1 VPQLVALLGQRDLE
15 VTAAVALGGIG
26 PAAASAAAELQRHA
40 SMPAAAWA
48 HWRAPATRRRRW
60 PRWRAPRP
68 PRNCTDS
75 ATSARRRLARP
86 AGCIGSEEDERL
98 QTAATILLS

>member
-1 VPQLVALLGQRDLE
+1 VPQLVALLGQRDVE

-48 HWRAPATRRRRW
+48 HWRVTGDPAPAL
-60 PRWRAPRP
+60 AALA
-68 PRNCTDS
+68 S
-75 ATSARRRLARP
+75 TSAPKELHRLGDLGPP
-86 AGCIGSEEDERL
+86 AAGEAGRL
-98 QTAATILLS
+98 HRL